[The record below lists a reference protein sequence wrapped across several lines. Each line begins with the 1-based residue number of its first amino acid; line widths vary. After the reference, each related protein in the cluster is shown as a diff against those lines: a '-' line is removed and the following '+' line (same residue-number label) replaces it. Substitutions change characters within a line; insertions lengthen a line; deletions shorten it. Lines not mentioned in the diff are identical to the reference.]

1 MIDKA
6 VIELE
11 KNLPRL
17 KNDSYSSIDDLMRRI
32 MKKYDITAK
41 QLHNAFV
48 KKHHQTPD
56 TWIKKKTFKEF
67 CENLNEL

>member
-11 KNLPRL
+11 KKLPYL
-17 KNDSYSSIDDLMRRI
+17 KKYSYSSIDDLMRQI

-48 KKHHQTPD
+48 GKHHQTPD

-67 CENLNEL
+67 RENLNEL

>member
-11 KNLPRL
+11 KKLPYL
-17 KNDSYSSIDDLMRRI
+17 KKYSYSSIDDLMRKI

-48 KKHHQTPD
+48 GKHHQTPD

-67 CENLNEL
+67 RENLNEL